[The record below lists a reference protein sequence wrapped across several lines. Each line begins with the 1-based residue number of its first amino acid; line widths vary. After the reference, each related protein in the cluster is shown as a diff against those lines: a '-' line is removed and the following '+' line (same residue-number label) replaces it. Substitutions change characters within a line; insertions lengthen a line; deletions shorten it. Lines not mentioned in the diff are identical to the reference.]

1 MQATDPNK
9 SNEPM
14 EPAPHEPGIAEPLA
28 DKIAATAEPAA
39 AKTEADLLDA
49 VVSLSRRLDLAEV
62 LAELVQ
68 TAPELTGAGAAAV
81 NILDGRGIDERFY
94 THGADEE
101 LAAQLGQFR
110 RAMALMARIP
120 THEPLILDQLPPSLA
135 GLPPDADMLVDNLL
149 AVPVRVRHTVFA
161 HVYLVNKPGGFTA
174 EDARA
179 VATLATAAGVM
190 IENAQLYQASQRR
203 ESWLAAGQ
211 GITTMLLSGVEEEEA
226 LTVIASQAKDVAG
239 AATAALIL
247 PSVRGQLIIEI
258 AEGVG
263 AESLVGSRM
272 PTDGRSHTVLTEG
285 IGMIVD
291 SLSGAYTLRVSQ
303 LREYGPA
310 LYAPMR
316 TSGRSVGVM
325 LLLRENG
332 SASFD
337 QADLTTAESFA
348 SQAALALVLAEAR
361 HTADLSALVSER
373 ERIARDL
380 HDLAIQQLFAT
391 GMRLE
396 SARQAA
402 AAGVEPEGLV
412 KTLTTALDSIDS
424 TVREIRAIV
433 SHLRNPGTDE
443 PIAERLRHEASAA
456 RALLGFAPSLVLL
469 IDGRALGSTPDD
481 EDSAAADA
489 LVSPSLA
496 DDLVAV
502 VREGLSNA
510 GRHAKAAS
518 VAITVGL
525 VSPDSPGVP
534 DGRPGQVTV
543 VVEDDGVGLPT
554 GPARQSGL
562 SNLSDRAVAR
572 GGVFSAATGLSGRG
586 TRLEWVAP
594 LG

>member
-1 MQATDPNK
+1 MGAIPTN
-9 SNEPM
+9 
-14 EPAPHEPGIAEPLA
+14 AEPELLA
-28 DKIAATAEPAA
+28 
-39 AKTEADLLDA
+39 A
-49 VVSLSRRLDLAEV
+49 VVSLSRRLDLAAV

-68 TAPELTGAGAAAV
+68 VAPELTGAAAAAV
-81 NILDGRGIDERFY
+81 NVLDGRGIDERFY
-94 THGADEE
+94 TYGGDSPL
-101 LAAQLGQFR
+101 LAQVGQFR
-110 RAMALMARIP
+110 RAMTLMARVP
-120 THEPLILDQLPPSLA
+120 THEPLILDELPAALI
-135 GLPPDADMLVDNLL
+135 GLPPGADMAVENLL

-161 HVYLVNKPGGFTA
+161 HVYLVNKDGGFGRADA
-174 EDARA
+174 EI
-179 VATLATAAGVM
+179 VTTLATAAGVM
-190 IENAQLYQASQRR
+190 IENAQLYQASKRR

-211 GITTMLLSGVEEEEA
+211 GITTMLLSGAEEDEA
-226 LTVIASQAKDVAG
+226 LTVIASQARAVAG

-247 PSVRGQLIIEI
+247 PSVGDRLVIEI

-263 AESLVGSRM
+263 ADLLVGTRM
-272 PTDGRSHTVLTEG
+272 PLDGRSHTVLTEG

-291 SLSGAYTLRVSQ
+291 SLASAYTLRVPQ
-303 LREYGPA
+303 LRQYGPA

-316 TSGRSVGVM
+316 TSGRAVGVM
-325 LLLRENG
+325 LLLRQKG

-412 KTLTTALDSIDS
+412 KTLTSALDSIDS

-433 SHLRNPGTDE
+433 SHLRGAGLDE

-469 IDGRALGSTPDD
+469 IDGRALASSPDD
-481 EDSAAADA
+481 EDSAAADR
-489 LVSPSLA
+489 LVPPALA

-518 VAITVGL
+518 VSVAVALT
-525 VSPDSPGVP
+525 SPGP
-534 DGRPGQVTV
+534 PQRLSGQVTV

-554 GPARQSGL
+554 GLARQSGL
-562 SNLSDRAVAR
+562 ANLADRALAR
-572 GGVFSAATGLSGRG
+572 GGAFTAAPGRG
-586 TRLEWVAP
+586 GRGARLEWTAP
-594 LG
+594 LD

>member
-1 MQATDPNK
+1 MG
-9 SNEPM
+9 
-14 EPAPHEPGIAEPLA
+14 PGDDESESA
-28 DKIAATAEPAA
+28 
-39 AKTEADLLDA
+39 LLDA

-62 LAELVQ
+62 LAELVRA
-68 TAPELTGAGAAAV
+68 APELTGAEDAAV
-81 NILDGRGIDERFY
+81 SVLDGRGIDERFY
-94 THGADEE
+94 TYGADGAM
-101 LAAQLGQFR
+101 AAQLRQFR
-110 RAMALMARIP
+110 SAMTLMARIP
-120 THEPLILDQLPPSLA
+120 THEPLIMDEVPASLI
-135 GLPPDADMLVDNLL
+135 GLPPDADVLVNNLL

-161 HVYLVNKPGGFTA
+161 HVYLVNKPGGFIPRDGET
-174 EDARA
+174 
-179 VATLATAAGVM
+179 VSTLATAAGVM

-247 PSVRGQLIIEI
+247 PSVGDQLIIEI

-263 AESLVGSRM
+263 AESLVGTRM
-272 PTDGRSHTVLTEG
+272 PHDGRSHTVLTEG

-291 SLSGAYTLRVSQ
+291 SLASAYTLRVTQ

-325 LLLRENG
+325 LLLRGKG

-361 HTADLSALVSER
+361 HNSDLSALVSER

-412 KTLTTALDSIDS
+412 KTLTSALDSIDS

-433 SHLRNPGTDE
+433 SHLRGPGTDE

-469 IDGRALGSTPDD
+469 VDGRASAPLDAD
-481 EDSAAADA
+481 VAAADG
-489 LVSPSLA
+489 LISHSLG

-518 VAITVGL
+518 VTVTVSL
-525 VSPDSPGVP
+525 VSPGSP

-543 VVEDDGVGLPT
+543 VVEDDGVGLPDER
-554 GPARQSGL
+554 ARQSGL
-562 SNLSDRAVAR
+562 SNLADRALAR
-572 GGVFSAATGLSGRG
+572 GGLFSAGRALGGAG
-586 TRLEWVAP
+586 TRLEWIAP
-594 LG
+594 LS

>member
-1 MQATDPNK
+1 MT
-9 SNEPM
+9 EPTPP
-14 EPAPHEPGIAEPLA
+14 PAPPF
-28 DKIAATAEPAA
+28 
-39 AKTEADLLDA
+39 EADLLDA
-49 VVSLSRRLDLAEV
+49 VLSLSRRLDLAEV
-62 LAELVQ
+62 LAELVAA
-68 TAPELTGAGAAAV
+68 APRLTGAGAAAV
-81 NILDGRGIDERFY
+81 SVLDGRGIDERFY
-94 THGADEE
+94 THGADHA
-101 LAAQLGQFR
+101 LAAQLGRFR
-110 RAMALMARIP
+110 RAMTLMARIP
-120 THEPLILDQLPPSLA
+120 THEPLMLEELPAALV
-135 GLPPDADMLVDNLL
+135 GLPPDAEMLVGNFL

-161 HVYLVNKPGGFTA
+161 HVYLVNKPGGFTQA
-174 EDARA
+174 DADM
-179 VATLATAAGVM
+179 VAALAAAAGVM
-190 IENAQLYQASQRR
+190 VENAQLYQASQRR

-247 PSVRGQLIIEI
+247 PSVGDQLIIEI

-263 AESLVGSRM
+263 AASLVGTRM
-272 PTDGRSHTVLTEG
+272 PPDGRSHTVLTEG

-291 SLSGAYTLRVSQ
+291 SLASAYTLRVKQ
-303 LREYGPA
+303 LREHGPA

-325 LLLRENG
+325 LLLRERG
-332 SASFD
+332 AASFD

-361 HTADLSALVSER
+361 HTSDLSALVSER

-412 KTLTTALDSIDS
+412 KILTSALDSIDS
-424 TVREIRAIV
+424 TVREIRSIV
-433 SHLRNPGTDE
+433 SHLRGPATDE
-443 PIAERLRHEASAA
+443 PVAERLRHEASAA

-469 IDGRALGSTPDD
+469 LDGRALASSPDD
-481 EDSAAADA
+481 DDSAAADS
-489 LVSPSLA
+489 LVPPALA

-502 VREGLSNA
+502 VREGMSNA

-518 VAITVGL
+518 VTVTVAL
-525 VSPDSPGVP
+525 TSPGSP

-543 VVEDDGVGLPT
+543 VVEDDGVGLP
-554 GPARQSGL
+554 AVLSRQSGL
-562 SNLSDRAVAR
+562 ANLADRASAR
-572 GGVFSAATGLSGRG
+572 GGHFSAGAGRAGRG
-586 TRLEWVAP
+586 ARLEWIAP

>member
-1 MQATDPNK
+1 MTD
-9 SNEPM
+9 SEP
-14 EPAPHEPGIAEPLA
+14 ELLA
-28 DKIAATAEPAA
+28 
-39 AKTEADLLDA
+39 A

-62 LAELVQ
+62 LTELVAA
-68 TAPELTGAGAAAV
+68 APKLTGAPAAAV
-81 NILDGRGIDERFY
+81 NVLDGRGIDERFY
-94 THGADEE
+94 TFGADPG
-101 LAAQLGQFR
+101 LAAELGQFR
-110 RAMALMARIP
+110 RAMTLMARIP
-120 THEPLILDQLPPSLA
+120 THEALILDELPASLV
-135 GLPPDADMLVDNLL
+135 GLPPDAELLVDNLL

-161 HVYLVNKPGGFTA
+161 HVYLINKPGGFTKADA
-174 EDARA
+174 EA
-179 VATLATAAGVM
+179 VSTLATAAGVM
-190 IENAQLYQASQRR
+190 VENAQLYQASQRR

-226 LTVIASQAKDVAG
+226 LTVIASQAKEVAG

-247 PSVRGQLIIEI
+247 PSVGDELIIEI
-258 AEGVG
+258 AEGTG
-263 AESLVGSRM
+263 ADKLVGTRM
-272 PTDGRSHTVLTEG
+272 PLDGRSHTVLTEG

-291 SLSGAYTLRVSQ
+291 SLASAYTLRVTQ

-325 LLLRENG
+325 LLLREKG

-361 HTADLSALVSER
+361 HTSDLSALVSER

-412 KTLTTALDSIDS
+412 KTLTSALDSIDS

-433 SHLRNPGTDE
+433 SHLRGPGTDE
-443 PIAERLRHEASAA
+443 PIAERLRHESSAA

-469 IDGRALGSTPDD
+469 IDGRASAPTDQD
-481 EDSAAADA
+481 VAAADA
-489 LVSPSLA
+489 LVPHSLA

-518 VAITVGL
+518 VTVTVSL
-525 VSPDSPGVP
+525 VSPGSP

-543 VVEDDGVGLPT
+543 VVEDDGAGLP
-554 GPARQSGL
+554 GGRARQSGL
-562 SNLSDRAVAR
+562 SNLADRALAR
-572 GGVFSAATGLSGRG
+572 GGLFTAGPGLTGRG
-586 TRLEWVAP
+586 TRLEWIAP
-594 LG
+594 LS